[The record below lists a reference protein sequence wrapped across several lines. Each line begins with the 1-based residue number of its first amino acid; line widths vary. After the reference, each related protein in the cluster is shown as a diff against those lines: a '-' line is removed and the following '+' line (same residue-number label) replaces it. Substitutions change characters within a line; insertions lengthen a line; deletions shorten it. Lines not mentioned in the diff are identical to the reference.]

1 MIPSHGQIYQYNGTE
16 LTKEKFNTEA
26 FINDFSFQN
35 LPQDQTTWVNFYVL
49 DDLASIETFCKK
61 ENYDALVFQNIREK
75 DNRPQFED
83 YENYLFFSVRTAM
96 PSSGGSI
103 LRIHQEQLSFI
114 LGKNFLISFQSKPS
128 DYFRS
133 VRDRLENKKGII
145 RDKGADFLLYRL
157 LDAVIDNY
165 FEVMDANSSTIE
177 ELDAKVTKTTD
188 PKMLTSI
195 EFQKRKLMELR
206 RIVMPLKEITI
217 ALENSESPLFKRS
230 TKHYFTDLKQ
240 NCISII
246 EEIESNKNAL
256 EGLTNLYYA
265 VQGQRMNEI
274 MKVLTIVSTI
284 FIPLTFLAG
293 IYGMNFD
300 NMPELRMKYGYFIT
314 WGVMIVITI
323 ALLFYF
329 RRRGWLNRR

>member
-26 FINDFSFQN
+26 FINEFSFQN

-83 YENYLFFSVRTAM
+83 YESYLFFSVRTAM
-96 PSSGGSI
+96 PSSGGGV

-128 DYFRS
+128 DYFSS

-177 ELDAKVTKTTD
+177 ELDAKITKTTD
-188 PKMLTSI
+188 PKILTSI

-300 NMPELRMKYGYFIT
+300 NMPELHMKYGYFIT
-314 WGVMIVITI
+314 WAVMIIITI

>member
-177 ELDAKVTKTTD
+177 ELDAKITKTTD

>member
-133 VRDRLENKKGII
+133 VRDRLEN
-145 RDKGADFLLYRL
+145 
-157 LDAVIDNY
+157 
-165 FEVMDANSSTIE
+165 
-177 ELDAKVTKTTD
+177 
-188 PKMLTSI
+188 
-195 EFQKRKLMELR
+195 
-206 RIVMPLKEITI
+206 
-217 ALENSESPLFKRS
+217 
-230 TKHYFTDLKQ
+230 
-240 NCISII
+240 
-246 EEIESNKNAL
+246 
-256 EGLTNLYYA
+256 
-265 VQGQRMNEI
+265 
-274 MKVLTIVSTI
+274 
-284 FIPLTFLAG
+284 
-293 IYGMNFD
+293 
-300 NMPELRMKYGYFIT
+300 
-314 WGVMIVITI
+314 
-323 ALLFYF
+323 
-329 RRRGWLNRR
+329 

>member
-177 ELDAKVTKTTD
+177 ELDAKITKTTD

-300 NMPELRMKYGYFIT
+300 NMPELRMKYGYFVT

-329 RRRGWLNRR
+329 RKRGWLNRR

>member
-26 FINDFSFQN
+26 FINDFSFRN